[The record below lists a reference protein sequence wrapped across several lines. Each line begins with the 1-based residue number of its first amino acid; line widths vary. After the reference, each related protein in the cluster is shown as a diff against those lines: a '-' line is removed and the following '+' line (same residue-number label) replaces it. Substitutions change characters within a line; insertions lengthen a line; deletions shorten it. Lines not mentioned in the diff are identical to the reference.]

1 MRSAELGLPAWG
13 GGLAAPP
20 PPARANGAA
29 GAVGDFGALYRQLD
43 GEVRR
48 FIEQGGPALAP
59 APQPRPVP
67 QADAAPLDGDR
78 QAFLQR
84 IAPLAEDAGARLG
97 VAPEVLAA
105 QAALESGWG
114 RQPLRHADGSDSHN
128 LFGIK
133 ATGGWRGD
141 VVASA
146 TTEIEQGQAQQR
158 TESFRAYAGPGQA
171 FDDLTRLLL
180 NSPRYRAALGT
191 GADAA
196 AYGQALQQGG
206 YATDP
211 AYAAKLARV
220 AAQIKR
226 GD

>member
-1 MRSAELGLPAWG
+1 MRTAELRLPDFG
-13 GGLAAPP
+13 DGFAAPAP
-20 PPARANGAA
+20 RANGG
-29 GAVGDFGALYRQLD
+29 GADFGALYRQLD

-48 FIEQGGPALAP
+48 FIEQGGPAAVSAPRPRQAP
-59 APQPRPVP
+59 A
-67 QADAAPLDGDR
+67 ADAAPLDEDR

-84 IAPLAEDAGARLG
+84 IAPLAQDAAARLG
-97 VAPEVLAA
+97 VAPEVLSA

-114 RQPLRHADGSDSHN
+114 RQPLRGADGSDSHN

-141 VVASA
+141 VVRSA
-146 TTEIEQGQAQQR
+146 TTEYEQGEAQSR
-158 TESFRAYAGPGQA
+158 TESFRAYAGPAQS
-171 FDDLTRLLL
+171 FDDLARLLL
-180 NSPRYRAALGT
+180 TSPRYRAALGT

-220 AAQIKR
+220 AAQIKA
-226 GD
+226 GGQ

>member
-1 MRSAELGLPAWG
+1 MRPAELHMSGAADG
-13 GGLAAPP
+13 FAAPMP
-20 PPARANGAA
+20 RTNGA
-29 GAVGDFGALYRQLD
+29 GGDFGALFRQLD
-43 GEVRR
+43 GEVRH
-48 FIEQGGPALAP
+48 FIEHGGPAAEAP
-59 APQPRPVP
+59 AAAAV
-67 QADAAPLDGDR
+67 QALPAQDAPLDEER

-84 IAPLAEDAGARLG
+84 IAPLAQAAGARLG
-97 VAPEVLAA
+97 VAPEVLSA

-114 RQPLRHADGSDSHN
+114 RQPLRGADGSDSHN

-141 VVASA
+141 VVRSA
-146 TTEIEQGQAQQR
+146 TTEYEQGEPQAR
-158 TESFRAYAGPGQA
+158 TENFRAYAGPGQS
-171 FDDLTRLLL
+171 FDDLARLLL
-180 NSPRYRAALGT
+180 TSPRYRAALGT

-220 AAQIKR
+220 AAQIKA
-226 GD
+226 GDK